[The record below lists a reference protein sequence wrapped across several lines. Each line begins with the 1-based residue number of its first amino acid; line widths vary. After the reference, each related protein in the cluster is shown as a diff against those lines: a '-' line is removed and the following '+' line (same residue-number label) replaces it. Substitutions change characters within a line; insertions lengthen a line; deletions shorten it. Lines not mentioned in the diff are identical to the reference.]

1 VRMGERKVCLKG
13 NQIHVNP
20 QNKVGG
26 KKGGKSGVLNSF

>member
-1 VRMGERKVCLKG
+1 MGERKVCLKG

-26 KKGGKSGVLNSF
+26 RKKGGKSGVLNSF